1 MFNEVMKGK
10 EKSLNLADLAES
22 QRLEKATKEL
32 EETANEILE
41 IFKKKDFTIA
51 KAMSVIGYTTELL
64 KQKTREIKV

>member
-1 MFNEVMKGK
+1 MKGK